1 MKVMATVSVCIV
13 TYNSA
18 EDIEA
23 CLNAVIKQSHPVERI
38 VVVDNASTDGSAE
51 RVLQFA
57 DQVHFISNKVNNG
70 FAGGQNQAIRQ
81 TRSDYVLVLNPDVVL
96 DPHYLS
102 EIIAFME
109 RQPRVGSVTG
119 KLVLAADPKVMD
131 SAGLGMKRTRN
142 AYDLG
147 AGEPAAKWS
156 TAQPV
161 FGVSG
166 AAAVYRSAMIRAIE
180 FDGQFFDEHFFAYK
194 EDVDAA
200 WRANKLGWTSYYVPA
215 AKAIHHRG
223 WKKGG
228 RGSVPLF
235 VRRHSYQN
243 RFFTLVKNESFGWHS
258 FVSLPLIVAAEAAK
272 LGYIVLREP
281 GLLECWPFI
290 LKSLPDMLRKRK
302 WMKDKANLLRGHNNQ
317 GFS

>member
-1 MKVMATVSVCIV
+1 MKAMATASVCIV

-18 EDIEA
+18 DDIEA
-23 CLNAVIKQSHPVERI
+23 CLNAVIKQRHPVERI
-38 VVVDNASTDGSAE
+38 VVIDNASTDGTAE

-57 DQVHFISNKVNNG
+57 DQVHFILNKVNNG

-96 DPHYLS
+96 DPYYLS

-119 KLVLAADPKVMD
+119 QLVLADDTNIMD

-147 AGEPAAKWS
+147 AGELAAKWDVS
-156 TAQPV
+156 QPV

-166 AAAVYRSAMIRAIE
+166 AAAVYRSAMIRDIE
-180 FDGQFFDEHFFAYK
+180 IDGQFFDEHFFAYK
-194 EDVDAA
+194 EDVDVA
-200 WRANKLGWTSYYVPA
+200 WRANKLGWTSYYVPT

-228 RGSVPLF
+228 RSSVPLF

-243 RFFTLVKNESFGWHS
+243 RFFTLVKNETFGWHS
-258 FVSLPLIVAAEAAK
+258 FVIIPLIFAAEAVK

-281 GLLECWPFI
+281 GLLRCWPFI
-290 LKSLPDMLRKRK
+290 FRSIPSMLHKRK
-302 WMKDKANLLRGHNNQ
+302 WIKNKANLLRGHNN
-317 GFS
+317 

>member
-1 MKVMATVSVCIV
+1 MKVMAAVSVCIV

-23 CLNAVIKQSHPVERI
+23 CLNAVIQQSHPVERI
-38 VVVDNASTDGSAE
+38 VVVDNASTDGTAE

-57 DQVHFISNKVNNG
+57 DQVHFLMNKVNNG

-147 AGEPAAKWS
+147 AGELAAKWS
-156 TAQPV
+156 IIQPV

-166 AAAVYRSAMIRAIE
+166 AAAVYRSAMIQDIE
-180 FDGQFFDEHFFAYK
+180 IEGQFFDEHFFAYK
-194 EDVDAA
+194 EDVDVA
-200 WRANKLGWTSYYVPA
+200 WRANKLGWMSYYVPSA
-215 AKAIHHRG
+215 NAIHHRG

-243 RFFTLVKNESFGWHS
+243 RFFTLVKNETFGWHL
-258 FVSLPLIVAAEAAK
+258 FVVGPLIFAAEAAK

-281 GLLECWPFI
+281 GLLRCWPFI
-290 LKSLPDMLRKRK
+290 LRSLPSMLRKRK
-302 WMKDKANLLRGHNNQ
+302 WIKDKASLLHKHHN
-317 GFS
+317 